1 MSHLTLLADTMVA
14 AGQHYSLDQRD
25 LRDLCAKMAILS
37 FKYVDRQALWALV
50 FPDAFV
56 DWSLVRPGLNT
67 LGDLHIWI
75 PLLELCTWEGVERHE
90 SAHPPLANMRKAVR
104 LAALDAAGNWNLSC
118 QLLVLHMLHGVPSLQ
133 AFQMLTCRSLLPLC
147 ILYALMEAR
156 CNCPV
161 CFCRSLKRETHAQ
174 CALLLASLSDT
185 PHTPQACEA
194 ALAAIL
200 GRDCF
205 RVDTSSLETH
215 LRTSQARRDGISAA
229 LRQQQLGSY
238 HGRPR
243 LRDRAAPT
251 DEQKAR
257 LDSAHGTWESFVGFC
272 QLHQFPNVLS
282 ESVKTRLYFLA
293 AQTTWDW
300 RPHVQ
305 SVLRHDGDLCERVG
319 QFPVSRPDLRVLH
332 QCVDSLRMDG
342 TPPFQEMTDF
352 KNRCF
357 RSFPVSF
364 SQRMNLTQVLRL
376 YVCAYQPP
384 SAWKDLWKMQVN
396 LLSPQIIKDCESF
409 AASVPFAAEA
419 FMPLLCPAS
428 VFLPR
433 DRGIYAQPRPDAPE

>member
-1 MSHLTLLADTMVA
+1 MPVCLFVAPPMSHLALLADTMVA

-37 FKYVDRQALWALV
+37 FKYVDRQALWSLV

-75 PLLELCTWEGVERHE
+75 PMLELCSWENVDRHE
-90 SAHPPLANMRKAVR
+90 ASHPPLANMRKAVR
-104 LAALDAAGNWNLSC
+104 LAGLDAGGTWDLAC
-118 QLLVLHMLHGVPSLQ
+118 QLLILHMLHNVPSLQ
-133 AFQMLTCRSLLPLC
+133 AFQ
-147 ILYALMEAR
+147 LMT
-156 CNCPV
+156 
-161 CFCRSLKRETHAQ
+161 CRSLKRETHTQ

-185 PHTPQACEA
+185 PNTPQACEA
-194 ALAAIL
+194 ALAAVL
-200 GRDCF
+200 SRDCL
-205 RVDTSSLETH
+205 RVDTPGLETH
-215 LRTSQARRDGISAA
+215 LRTSQARRNSISAA
-229 LRQQQLGSY
+229 LRQQQVGSY

-251 DEQKAR
+251 EEQKAR
-257 LDSAHGTWESFVGFC
+257 LDSAHGTWESYVGFC

-282 ESVKTRLYFLA
+282 ETVKSRLYFLA
-293 AQTTWDW
+293 AQTSWDW

-332 QCVDSLRMDG
+332 QCVDGLRMDG

-357 RSFPVSF
+357 RSFPVSL

-384 SAWKDLWKMQVN
+384 AHWKSLWKMQVN
-396 LLSPQIIKDCESF
+396 LLSPQIIKDCESY
-409 AASVPFAAEA
+409 AASVPFAAEP
-419 FMPLLCPAS
+419 FMHLLC
-428 VFLPR
+428 
-433 DRGIYAQPRPDAPE
+433 GQT